1 MDARTPA
8 QLIMPVDRA
17 VRDLVRT
24 TLGCTCP
31 ESVFEQIERSRWQ
44 QPTLEHPYSLRLVI
58 GKRLLIYALELSNL
72 KSENLQLSDILA
84 PGNANVM
91 RRVTIAFVPY

>member
-31 ESVFEQIERSRWQ
+31 ESMFEHIERNRQQ
-44 QPTLEHPYSLRLVI
+44 QPTLEYPYTLRFVI
-58 GKRLLIYALELSNL
+58 GKRLLIYVLELSHL
-72 KSENLQLSDILA
+72 
-84 PGNANVM
+84 
-91 RRVTIAFVPY
+91 